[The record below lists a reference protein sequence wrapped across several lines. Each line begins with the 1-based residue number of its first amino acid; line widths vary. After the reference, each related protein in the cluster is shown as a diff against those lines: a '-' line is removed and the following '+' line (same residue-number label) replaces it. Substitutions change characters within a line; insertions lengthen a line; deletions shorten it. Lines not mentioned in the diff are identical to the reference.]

1 MKPLHDVMSGHVAT
15 GSVPGMVTLLAR
27 GDEVQ
32 VDAIGTVAHG
42 EPTPMRRDT
51 LFRITS
57 LTKPVVAAAVLL
69 LVQDGVLTLDD
80 AVDGLLPELADRRVL
95 TRIDGPLDDTVPA
108 HRPITVRDLLTFTW
122 GFGMAVE
129 LPGTAP
135 IQQATAELELGGPP
149 VPPSPHTPDE
159 WMRRFGSLPLVRR
172 PGEKWIYDTGSDVLR
187 VLVARAAGTDL
198 GSFLRTRVLDPLGMV
213 DTGFSVAPGDLHRLP
228 PLYDGGTVRDPA
240 DGCWSAPPAFP
251 SGGAGWSR
259 PPMTTW
265 RSPACSSAAAG
276 TC

>member
-69 LVQDGVLTLDD
+69 LVQDGVL
-80 AVDGLLPELADRRVL
+80 PELADRRVL

-135 IQQATAELELGGPP
+135 SSRRRPSWSWAAR
-149 VPPSPHTPDE
+149 PSPDPAHP
-159 WMRRFGSLPLVRR
+159 RRVDAQARVAAAGAPAGR
-172 PGEKWIYDTGSDVLR
+172 EWIYDTGSDVLG